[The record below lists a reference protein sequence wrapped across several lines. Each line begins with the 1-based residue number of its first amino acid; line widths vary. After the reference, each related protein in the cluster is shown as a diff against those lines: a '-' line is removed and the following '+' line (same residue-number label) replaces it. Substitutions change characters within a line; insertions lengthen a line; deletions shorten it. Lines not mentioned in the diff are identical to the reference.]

1 MNGTWII
8 LSNAVGEIDREFVL
22 EGDDLN
28 LALKDLLKPIG
39 AFSTMVTK
47 SRLSRGGLK
56 DEERNS

>member
-28 LALKDLLKPIG
+28 LALKDLLETDWSILDHG
-39 AFSTMVTK
+39 DQIMFVEGWSE
-47 SRLSRGGLK
+47 G
-56 DEERNS
+56 